1 MCDRLPKIDRTRPV
15 NYWKIGD
22 TTFAI
27 SEASSSSPTRFSYR
41 TYWNDDTAGAIAFAS
56 YLTDVFRIDVS
67 ELRILNDS
75 KSIVDWVISR
85 QNSIE
90 HLRYDGSV
98 RELEAMWPREFRR
111 RTILGVNSD
120 FTSKDVNIILL
131 RGDSKN
137 VCLEIPGAIKFETA
151 THGLNAT
158 KRHKTMYTIFTSWD
172 YRKDDGT
179 MVSMF
184 FNGLGVDW
192 KSVFQMV
199 TWPDYAGNTYE
210 L

>member
-137 VCLEIPGAIKFETA
+137 
-151 THGLNAT
+151 
-158 KRHKTMYTIFTSWD
+158 RHKTMYTIFTSWD